1 VLGIDI
7 GKVGLPAAL
16 EALKPKLND
25 VSFLTKTFGLENLKS
40 IQTLIANS
48 DMVGTMTDRVTG
60 SNIAYEQAAIRTDT
74 YAERMKR
81 LNAWFENIKISVFEV
96 TGSFV
101 PFLQIGANALTQFS
115 LMVPALKAMKDGFG
129 WLLQAENRQIIA
141 DKALWLWKKMHVAW
155 NYILAASIRV
165 VKAVMNMN
173 PMMAIVTG
181 VVIGIGLIIA
191 YWDKLKA
198 FFVKLV
204 AFWAKYLNPFGWIY
218 NLINYLFPQA
228 GKAIREF
235 FGKIGDWIFG
245 WIDKIVGWVKKAF
258 DWIKK
263 ALGFGSDDKT
273 IKIDKEQ
280 SIDYNSS
287 YEGVNSGF
295 NRNTGKDIIAETQNG
310 ITSGGSKQTN
320 VNIQI
325 GKMVETIYVNREK
338 GQTWEDVESK
348 VKEVLLRVINSAN
361 KTQAAL

>member
-81 LNAWFENIKISVFEV
+81 LSAWFDNLKISVFEV

-115 LMVPALKAMKDGFG
+115 LMIPALKAMKDGFS
-129 WLLQAENRQIIA
+129 WLLQAKNRQIIA
-141 DKALWLWKKMHVAW
+141 DKAILLWQKMQVAW
-155 NYILAASIRV
+155 NYILAASISAV
-165 VKAVMNMN
+165 NMVMNMN
-173 PMMAIVTG
+173 PIIAIVTA
-181 VVIGIGLIIA
+181 VAIGIGLIIA

-204 AFWAKYLNPFGWIY
+204 SFWAKYLNPFGWIY

-228 GKAIREF
+228 GKAIRDF

-245 WIDKIVGWVKKAF
+245 WIDKMVGWVKKAVG
-258 DWIKK
+258 WIGK
-263 ALGFGSDDKT
+263 ALGFGSGKKEL
-273 IKIDKEQ
+273 KITKEQ
-280 SIDYNSS
+280 NAD
-287 YEGVNSGF
+287 F
-295 NRNTGKDIIAETQNG
+295 NTGGDDSVPGYKGNPGKNIISDTQNG

-361 KTQAAL
+361 RTQAAL